1 MGTVN
6 ELAAGSCFGER
17 TLLGIASEAN
27 ATVRVATPF
36 ALALAVAKA
45 ALQRAL
51 RKHPAEVEHFERLKT
66 SPQSGRVSGSKVR
79 HVELFRGCGRRGVS
93 VLPRSWREIEG
104 VLCPFCELK
113 RL

>member
-36 ALALAVAKA
+36 ALAL
-45 ALQRAL
+45 
-51 RKHPAEVEHFERLKT
+51 AEVEHFERLKT